1 MTSHPWI
8 RTAAV
13 ASLCA
18 LAGVGTRAE
27 SLASSASSAGSSA
40 SSAGSASSGSVS
52 DSLNNS
58 SKSSTRTTTTADGD
72 YRVIEVTDVAERP
85 TMLRLTLRAAEDDPA
100 FTLTLPRQALGPRG
114 IASGDVV
121 QVRNRDY
128 GLEFA
133 RDNGAGAREAFF
145 LVLVDDW
152 RRQLEAHP
160 VTL

>member
-1 MTSHPWI
+1 MKVTNAI
-8 RTAAV
+8 RTGIAACCVV
-13 ASLCA
+13 AMTPCF
-18 LAGVGTRAE
+18 AE

-58 SKSSTRTTTTADGD
+58 SKSSTRTTTADGD
-72 YRVIEVTDVAERP
+72 YRVIEVADVADRP
-85 TMLRLTLRAAEDDPA
+85 ALLRLTLRAAEGDPA
-100 FTLTLPRQALGPRG
+100 LTLTVPRQALGARG

-133 RDNGAGAREAFF
+133 RDNGTGAREAFF
-145 LVLVDDW
+145 LVLLDDW
-152 RRQLEAHP
+152 RRELAAHP

>member
-1 MTSHPWI
+1 MTSQLWI

-58 SKSSTRTTTTADGD
+58 SKSSTRTTTADGD
-72 YRVIEVTDVAERP
+72 YRVIEVADVAERP